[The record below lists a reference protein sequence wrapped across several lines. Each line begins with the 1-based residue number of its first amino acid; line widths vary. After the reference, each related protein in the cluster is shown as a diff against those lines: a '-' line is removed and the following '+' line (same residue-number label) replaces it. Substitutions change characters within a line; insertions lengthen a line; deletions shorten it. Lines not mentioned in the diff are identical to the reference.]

1 MLVMDPMTPPMVRLS
16 QSSHAPD
23 GRYVLA
29 RLREPSILKA
39 LRLFLAYLHD
49 QPSSVCF
56 EGHTGTSIKLMLT
69 SEGLP
74 SDLDS
79 LRKLY
84 YRFHD
89 AYGIGSTEVDADLS
103 AFRSFF
109 SSEKLLHLQR
119 IRESHGKYY
128 SSGSP
133 SKSTNF

>member
-1 MLVMDPMTPPMVRLS
+1 MTPPIVRLS
-16 QSSHAPD
+16 RDSDAAN

-29 RLREPSILKA
+29 RLRDPSILKA

-56 EGHTGTSIKLMLT
+56 EGHTNTSIKLTLA

-84 YRFHD
+84 YRFHN
-89 AYGIGSTEVDADLS
+89 AYGIGSDEVEADLS

-109 SSEKLLHLQR
+109 FIGET
-119 IRESHGKYY
+119 
-128 SSGSP
+128 
-133 SKSTNF
+133 STAPKN